1 MQKKYNTFLKI
12 GLFITAIILFANKM
26 LGNKPT
32 LIQKS
37 LIVGDSH
44 AVGIGSRIK
53 NAITDPLLA
62 HGGWRVSDLIK
73 ALNNYPN
80 KMDITKVIISIGTN
94 GQFYKGDNVSGLVT
108 LLKQKFPNA
117 KLYIYG
123 GSYGWS
129 VPKDKTILENLF
141 NAYYK
146 RFKDLGVTMLNNK
159 LGFFTTDAAAHSVT
173 SNSAKALINEINNL
187 VK

>member
-1 MQKKYNTFLKI
+1 MKTKSNTFIKI
-12 GLFITAIILFANKM
+12 GLLITAIILFANKF

-32 LIQKS
+32 LVQKS
-37 LIVGDSH
+37 IIVGDSH

-53 NAITDPLLA
+53 NAVTDPLIA
-62 HGGWRVSDLIK
+62 KGGWRVSNLIN
-73 ALNNYPN
+73 ALNNYP
-80 KMDITKVIISIGTN
+80 KKLDITKVIISIGTN
-94 GQFYKGDNVSGLVT
+94 GQFNKNDNIIMLVN

-129 VPKDKTILENLF
+129 LPKDKTTLENLF

-146 RFKDLGVTMLNNK
+146 RFKDLGVTMLNNR
-159 LGFFTTDAAAHSVT
+159 LGYFTTDAAAHSVT
-173 SNSAKALINEINNL
+173 SPSAKALINEINNL
-187 VK
+187 VN

>member
-1 MQKKYNTFLKI
+1 MKKQYNTFIKI
-12 GLFITAIILFANKM
+12 GLFITALILFANKF
-26 LGNKPT
+26 LKNKPT
-32 LIQKS
+32 LINKS

-44 AVGIGSRIK
+44 AVGIGSQIK
-53 NAITDPLLA
+53 NAKTDPLIA
-62 HGGWRVSDLIK
+62 KGGWRVSNLIT
-73 ALNNYPN
+73 ALSNYPK

-94 GQFYKGDNVSGLVT
+94 GQFYQNDNVSGLVA

-129 VPKDKTILENLF
+129 GTRDRATTENLF
-141 NAYYK
+141 NVYYK
-146 RFKDLGVTMLNNK
+146 RFKDLGVTMLNNR
-159 LGFFTTDAAAHSVT
+159 LGYFTTDAAAHSVT